1 MEIMRMQIQ
10 IMKLPMFKALFL
22 LLFSLSACQNVAK
35 PVESTPQPDIAE
47 VVLPNE
53 HLILATDPTPM
64 PTHTPAMTPTPTIA
78 PTPTSP
84 PLFQVQDGT
93 LLERDAESGSYAPD
107 STFPPELQGQV
118 VAVRTFAGATGQ
130 YWVAYD
136 SDNQAIAERFPDE
149 DEGWTNLLAV
159 VEEEPRFNPNWD
171 RELIG
176 FGERDLVIVD
186 GASGIDNF
194 EFLFV
199 HSEWTTQQAVVAD
212 YHIVSVEQ
220 LHKALNYLR
229 ATAANQ
235 GLVAITENR
244 LEIVPSKLPRG
255 WRLQPDET
263 GTLQLL
269 DSEGQVI
276 SDENLHDY
284 LLFDRITIVI
294 STRRPAMVLPM
305 YRNTEDESETRHFLQ
320 GEQLLVHHYMPE
332 RQLSERYIKTGG
344 DWQIAALGLS
354 QAGVLLANPRELLAY
369 LQHAGWRGQL
379 NRPPRAEG
387 TILVDFYEWYVEGP
401 QRFDHYLLGR
411 DPLHD
416 LESLPEEV
424 DLLLEAETNYQLR
437 FRLDFAAE

>member
-1 MEIMRMQIQ
+1 
-10 IMKLPMFKALFL
+10 MFKALFL
-22 LLFSLSACQNVAK
+22 LLFSLSACQNVAE
-35 PVESTPQPDIAE
+35 PVEDTPQPDMAE
-47 VVLPNE
+47 VVLPDE

-64 PTHTPAMTPTPTIA
+64 PTNTPEITPTPTIM

-93 LLERDAESGSYAPD
+93 LLVRDEESGNYAPD
-107 STFPPELQGQV
+107 PTFPQELQGQ
-118 VAVRTFAGATGQ
+118 AASVRYFAGATGR
-130 YWVAYD
+130 YWVTYD
-136 SDNQAIAERFPDE
+136 GDNQAIAERFSDE
-149 DEGWTNLLAV
+149 EDTWINLLTNAV
-159 VEEEPRFNPNWD
+159 AEEPLFNPGWD

-176 FGERDLVIVD
+176 FSERDLVIVD
-186 GASGIDNF
+186 ETAGIDNF

-199 HSEWTTQQAVVAD
+199 HSEWATQQAVIAD

-220 LHKALNYLR
+220 LNKTLNYLR

-235 GLVAITENR
+235 GLVAITENG
-244 LEIVPSKLPRG
+244 LEIVPSKLPPG
-255 WRLQPDET
+255 WHLQPDET

-269 DSEGQVI
+269 DSESQVI
-276 SDENLHDY
+276 SDENPHDY

-416 LESLPEEV
+416 LESLPEAV
-424 DLLLEAETNYQLR
+424 DLLLEAETDYHLR
-437 FRLDFAAE
+437 FRLGFAAE